1 MKEMQAP
8 CGLDCSTCNLYNAG
22 HDEAAAAALVSW
34 FRARSWIGETEGV
47 EAVRRKAPLCSG
59 GRDWARQPFC
69 GDCYMRG
76 CCEENQLMD
85 CSACPYFPC
94 VYCRGNI
101 GFQIIGFI
109 IILFCQVKI
118 TKDMI
123 TKTDICEFF
132 RVAFQ

>member
-94 VYCRGNI
+94 VHYLNWTLDTPHHQEAMATLIDRQKELP
-101 GFQIIGFI
+101 F
-109 IILFCQVKI
+109 
-118 TKDMI
+118 
-123 TKTDICEFF
+123 
-132 RVAFQ
+132 